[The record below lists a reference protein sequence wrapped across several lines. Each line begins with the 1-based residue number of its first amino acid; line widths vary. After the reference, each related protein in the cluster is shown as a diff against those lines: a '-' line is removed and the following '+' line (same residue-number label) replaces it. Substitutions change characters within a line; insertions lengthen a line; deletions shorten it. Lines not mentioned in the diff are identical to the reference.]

1 MIVATATA
9 IVVMMGDQ
17 KMITKLSILSIVLLI
32 GSISIINVQAE
43 STLKDLNQDG
53 LFMDDMYIDENG
65 TVQGVKTDFA

>member
-1 MIVATATA
+1 M
-9 IVVMMGDQ
+9 
-17 KMITKLSILSIVLLI
+17 LI

-65 TVQGVKTDFA
+65 TVQGVKTDFAWVKSAVNANEPAPNVLNINVNNFITTP

>member
-1 MIVATATA
+1 
-9 IVVMMGDQ
+9 
-17 KMITKLSILSIVLLI
+17 LLI